1 VESEPQ
7 QSPAVLASRT
17 FGEDDQQAFAR
28 LTGDYNP
35 IHMDPVAARRT
46 QAGDV
51 VVHGVHGAL
60 WALDT
65 LLAMGAVP
73 DEIASLTVN
82 FPRFVH
88 LGKGV
93 ELRIVS
99 RKDDEI
105 VATLSLGSIVATS
118 LTVGLG
124 ATRDLDDTI
133 LEVVSPPSPKTRPA
147 NWTRME
153 DVAQLQGWMGV
164 GASVDGISAH
174 FPHVAAKIGRERTA
188 AIALLSTVVGMEC
201 PGLHSLFSSFS
212 VRLAD
217 SPNAPNGVRFR
228 VTYTD
233 DRFRIVRLDLA
244 GAGIRGEV
252 RSFLRPLAVAQ
263 QDIGQIARSISPT
276 EFAGSTA
283 LIIGGSRGL
292 GALVAKVIAAGGGR
306 AVITYAKGKADALEL
321 EAEIRRHAGT
331 AACTAIHYDAAL
343 DPAPQ
348 LASIGSGISHLYYF
362 ATPTI
367 GQQRDGPFMP
377 AALETF
383 IAFYVTRFYECCR
396 HLASLSDRPL
406 TAFYPSTVFADNP
419 PPTMIEYAMAKI
431 AGELLCSHLNQSNIG
446 VRVIAHRLPR
456 LSTDQTATIPP
467 VAARDPLEAMLPI
480 IREVQGAAT
489 PASESSTP

>member
-1 VESEPQ
+1 
-7 QSPAVLASRT
+7 
-17 FGEDDQQAFAR
+17 
-28 LTGDYNP
+28 
-35 IHMDPVAARRT
+35 MDSVAARRT

-65 LLAMGAVP
+65 LLAMGAISG
-73 DEIASLTVN
+73 EIASLAVN

-93 ELRIVS
+93 DLRIVS
-99 RKDDEI
+99 RKDSEI
-105 VATLSLGSIVATS
+105 VATLSLGNIVATS
-118 LTVGLG
+118 LTIGLG
-124 ATRDLDDTI
+124 ATRELDDTM
-133 LEVVSPPSPKTRPA
+133 LDVGSPPPPKTRPA

-153 DVAQLQGWMGV
+153 DVAQLQGWTDV

-174 FPHVAAKIGRERTA
+174 FPNVAAKMGRERTA

-217 SPNAPNGVRFR
+217 SPSSPNGLRFR

-233 DRFRIVRLDLA
+233 DRFRIVRLDVA

-263 QDIGQIARSISPT
+263 QDIGQISREISPT

-306 AVITYAKGKADALEL
+306 AIVTYAKGKSDALEL
-321 EAEIRRHAGT
+321 EAEIRRHAG
-331 AACTAIHYDAAL
+331 ASACTAIHYDAAL

-348 LASIGSGISHLYYF
+348 LASIGIGISHLYYF

-383 IAFYVTRFYECCR
+383 LAFYVTRFYECCR
-396 HLASLSDRPL
+396 YLASVSDRRPL
-406 TAFYPSTVFADNP
+406 TVFYPSTVFADNP

-431 AGELLCSHLNQSNIG
+431 AGELLCSHLNQPNTG

-456 LSTDQTATIPP
+456 LATDQTATIPP

-480 IREVQGAAT
+480 IREVQGVAT
-489 PASESSTP
+489 PAGGSAAP